1 MAISL
6 QDYINK
12 LDETPNKELSK
23 NSNAA
28 MKSALVKLTKIFRA
42 DGNPQ
47 YVQAVPRIIIDRL
60 EQMSPVD
67 AGLKPSSFSTF
78 KSNIRRAL
86 REVTVEGKNYN
97 CAKDLPNEWSE
108 LLGLVDSK
116 EYKYRRININGF
128 AKGANALGI
137 LPKGLQENFYPLY
150 VAFLKNNT
158 LDKSPETRARAHI
171 QAWNWAISNVDGFMG
186 IKLALPQR
194 DVFIKSLSDF
204 PKSFQGEVEK
214 YRDILSNPGKYI
226 TNKNIRNRKR
236 ALGVRSIEKNKI
248 RFLRE
253 GASHL
258 IASGIAIQDITS
270 ISDVVHPAKIQIIA
284 KCLEEKENN
293 DFVQKFKSEQ
303 VIVNGL
309 MKTSSSFNRLRTL
322 RTIALDLYAP
332 NATACAVMDQVVES
346 ARTISVVINGRKI
359 ERRMKTKGL
368 TAKNK
373 ERLAQFNKKGV
384 LEELGN
390 FPRMTFDNLEVERKK
405 RGGEVTLT
413 MAYRFQ
419 EAIAV
424 MLLFIRPLRRED
436 LVSLHLRDDFSEK
449 PLSNGYVS
457 KFEFFTRKTGAPVVL
472 TLKSEA
478 SRYLKLY
485 LKFYLPIIARG
496 ISTDWVFPGQ
506 GCRAPVDPS
515 NFSNRVT
522 RAIKRHVGVKMN
534 MHLFRHLMATLLI
547 KEDERNISL
556 VTETLCHSSEM
567 TARLAYHDGPGEKAM
582 IRKDIEMAKIIPG
595 LVV

>member
-6 QDYINK
+6 QDYITK
-12 LDETPNKELSK
+12 LGDTHNKELPK
-23 NSNAA
+23 NSIAA
-28 MKSALVKLTKIFRA
+28 MKSAIVKLAKILRA

-47 YVQAVPRIIIDRL
+47 YIQAVPRVIIDRL
-60 EQMSPVD
+60 EQMSPID
-67 AGLKPSSFSTF
+67 AGLRPSSFNTF
-78 KSNIRRAL
+78 KSNIRRVL
-86 REVTVEGKNYN
+86 KEIKVEGKSYQYS
-97 CAKDLPNEWSE
+97 KDLPEKWSE
-108 LLGLVDSK
+108 LLKLVDSK
-116 EYKYRRININGF
+116 KYKYRRININGF
-128 AKGANALGI
+128 AKGANALGFSPTG
-137 LPKGLQENFYPLY
+137 LPIDLY
-150 VAFLKNNT
+150 SQYVTFLEDNT
-158 LDKSPETRARAHI
+158 LDKAPDVRARTHI
-171 QAWNWAISNVDGFMG
+171 QAWNWAITNIDDFTGQ
-186 IKLALPQR
+186 LLLLPKR
-194 DVFIKSLSDF
+194 EIFIKSLSDF
-204 PKSFQGEVEK
+204 PKSFQNEVDK

-226 TNKNIRNRKR
+226 SNKNIRNRKR
-236 ALGVRSIEKNKI
+236 ALGLRSIEKNKI

-258 IASGIAIQDITS
+258 IASGIAIQDIKR

-293 DFVQKFKSEQ
+293 DFVKKYKSGQ
-303 VIVNGL
+303 VIENGL
-309 MKTSSSFNRLRTL
+309 MKTSSSFNRLRAL

-332 NATACAVMDQVVES
+332 NDAARAVLDQVVES
-346 ARTISVVINGRKI
+346 ARTISVIINGREI
-359 ERRMKTKGL
+359 ERRMKRKGL

-373 ERLAQFNKKGV
+373 ERLSQFNKTNV
-384 LEELGN
+384 LEEFGN
-390 FPRMTFDNLEVERKK
+390 FPRITFDNLETERKK
-405 RGGEVTLT
+405 RRGEVTST

-436 LVSLHLRDDFSEK
+436 LVSLHLKDDFSEK

-478 SRYLKLY
+478 NRYLKLY
-485 LKFYLPIIARG
+485 LKYYLPIIAKG
-496 ISTDWVFPGQ
+496 ISTDWLFPGQ
-506 GCRAPVDPS
+506 DCRAPVDPS

-567 TARLAYHDGPGEKAM
+567 TARLAYHDGPGEQAM
-582 IRKDIEMAKIIPG
+582 IRKDLEMAKIIPG